1 MCVVLIRSLILYIVV
16 IFGVRLMGKRQLGE
30 LQPSEL
36 VITILISNIATLP
49 LEDPDIPLI
58 IGILPILTLVCY
70 EVIMS
75 WITLRS
81 LRLRRMISG
90 RPKIIIRNGQIEQA
104 TLQDLRLSVDD
115 LMTALRS
122 NQIFDPA
129 QVQFAI
135 METTGTISVYPKPE
149 YQPLTQGDVQLK
161 RPPQNPP
168 AVVIQDGKVMEK
180 SLVMIEKNDAWLEQR
195 LAEHRLTAEEVFLM
209 LGDSSG
215 ACTVIPRKRRCAE

>member
-1 MCVVLIRSLILYIVV
+1 MGVVLIRSFILYIVV

-49 LEDPDIPLI
+49 LEDPDIPLF

-81 LRLRRMISG
+81 LRMRRMISG

-149 YQPLTQGDVQLK
+149 GDVQLK

-215 ACTVIPRKRRCAE
+215 ACTVIPRKRGCAE

>member
-1 MCVVLIRSLILYIVV
+1 MGVVLIRSLILYIVV

-49 LEDPDIPLI
+49 LEDPDIPLF

-81 LRLRRMISG
+81 LRMRRMISG

-161 RPPQNPP
+161 RPP
-168 AVVIQDGKVMEK
+168 
-180 SLVMIEKNDAWLEQR
+180 
-195 LAEHRLTAEEVFLM
+195 
-209 LGDSSG
+209 
-215 ACTVIPRKRRCAE
+215 